1 MARRALALLML
12 LALAATGVTWW
23 RWHRPAVESLPPS
36 YAGAK
41 KQQKYQCSMHPQI
54 VSDKPENCPICGMK
68 LTPVEEEPGAA
79 TGASAQP
86 GGERKIIGYRHPMK
100 PDVVSSTPAK
110 DEMGMDYVP
119 IYEGISPP
127 PRGSDVPGH
136 APFILSTARQQLIGV
151 RRATVQ
157 YRPLT
162 IAIRAIGT
170 VAYDPQLY
178 QAIVEY
184 RQALRARAQ
193 LVQSALPEA
202 LAGADG
208 LVRAAAVKLRQKGIS
223 EAQLAA
229 VGRGDGD
236 PTNLLLPGKSVWV
249 YAQVYEYE
257 LGLVRPGQTMT
268 ITAPSLPGRRFT
280 ARVTAID
287 PILDPATRTARVR
300 ALVATPRA
308 DLRPES
314 FVDVT
319 IDVALGERLAVP
331 EDAVLDTGTQRIV
344 FVVRGQGGRGR
355 ARTRR
360 AGLLGGA
367 VGPRCRRG
375 GRSRGQLP
383 DRFGVTFP
391 GRAARIRSGL
401 RWDTAGRRGAPALG
415 PARWSIASS
424 TSARGTASS

>member
-1 MARRALALLML
+1 MARRVLAILALV
-12 LALAATGVTWW
+12 AVAGAGVTWW

-36 YAGAK
+36 YAGSAK
-41 KQQKYQCSMHPQI
+41 TRKYQCSMHPQI
-54 VSDKPENCPICGMK
+54 VSDKPGNCPICGMK
-68 LTPVEEEPGAA
+68 LTPVEEEPATAA
-79 TGASAQP
+79 LPP
-86 GGERKIIGYRHPMK
+86 GGDRKIVGYRHPMK
-100 PDVVSSTPAK
+100 SDVVSPTPAK

-119 IYEGISPP
+119 IYEETPS
-127 PRGSDVPGH
+127 PRGSDVPGR
-136 APFILSTARQQLIGV
+136 APFNLSTARQQLIGV

-193 LVQSALPEA
+193 LAQSALPEA
-202 LAGADG
+202 LSGAQG

-229 VGRGDGD
+229 VGRGDSD

-257 LGLVRPGQTMT
+257 LGLVRPGQTMA

-280 ARVTAID
+280 ARVVSID
-287 PILDPATRTARVR
+287 PVLDPATRTARVR
-300 ALVATPRA
+300 ALVSTPLA

-314 FVDVT
+314 FVDAT
-319 IDVALGERLAVP
+319 IEVALGERLAVP

-344 FVVRGQGGRGR
+344 FVIRNEGEFEPRAVQLGRDAQGFYEV
-355 ARTRR
+355 
-360 AGLLGGA
+360 L
-367 VGPRCRRG
+367 
-375 GRSRGQLP
+375 
-383 DRFGVTFP
+383 
-391 GRAARIRSGL
+391 SGL
-401 RWDTAGRRGAPALG
+401 TAGEEVVVAANFLIDSESRFRSAL
-415 PARWSIASS
+415 RSFES
-424 TSARGTASS
+424 TPTGGSHRH

>member
-36 YAGAK
+36 YAGGAK
-41 KQQKYQCSMHPQI
+41 RQKYQCSMHPQI

-68 LTPVEEEPGAA
+68 LTPVEEEPRAGAGTPPPLA
-79 TGASAQP
+79 PPP
-86 GGERKIIGYRHPMK
+86 GGERKIVGYRHPMK
-100 PDVVSSTPAK
+100 PDVVSPTPAR

-119 IYEGISPP
+119 IYEETPP
-127 PRGSDVPGH
+127 AGGSGVPGH
-136 APFILSTARQQLIGV
+136 APFNLSTARQQLIGV
-151 RRATVQ
+151 RRAPVQ
-157 YRPLT
+157 YRPLAV
-162 IAIRAIGT
+162 AIRAIGT

-193 LVQSALPEA
+193 LAQSALPEA
-202 LAGADG
+202 LSGADG

-229 VGRGDGD
+229 VGRGDAD

-280 ARVTAID
+280 ARVTSID
-287 PILDPATRTARVR
+287 PLLDPATRTARVR
-300 ALVATPRA
+300 ALVSTPQA

-314 FVDVT
+314 FVDAT
-319 IDVALGERLAVP
+319 IEVALGERLAVP
-331 EDAVLDTGTQRIV
+331 EDAVLDTGTHRIV
-344 FVVRGQGGRGR
+344 FVVRSQGEFEPRAVQLGRDAQGFYEV
-355 ARTRR
+355 
-360 AGLLGGA
+360 L
-367 VGPRCRRG
+367 
-375 GRSRGQLP
+375 
-383 DRFGVTFP
+383 
-391 GRAARIRSGL
+391 SGL
-401 RWDTAGRRGAPALG
+401 SAGEEVVVAANFLIDSESRFRSALRSFESTPGGAPASG
-415 PARWSIASS
+415 A
-424 TSARGTASS
+424 GHQH